1 MIRRRERRGANAVE
15 FGLWLPVLAILFSG
29 IVDVSWMMS
38 RYHNVS
44 RAARDGARVG
54 VAIIEDETVTPGTV
68 ITATAKSH
76 AEAILNGV
84 GMTCDGRCTVTA
96 TLTTLSSNDVL
107 EVDVTYD
114 YQPLIGL
121 LPLGTTA
128 MRSRFTMMVQQQTGA

>member
-1 MIRRRERRGANAVE
+1 MIRRKREGANAVE
-15 FGLWLPVLAILFSG
+15 FGLWLPVLAVLFSG
-29 IVDVSWMMS
+29 IVDVSWLMS
-38 RYHNVS
+38 RYHNVA

-54 VAIIEDETVTPGTV
+54 VAVIEDEDVTPGDEM
-68 ITATAKSH
+68 TAAAKGH

-84 GMTCDGRCTVTA
+84 GMTCDTRCTVTA
-96 TLTTLSSNDVL
+96 TLTTKSSSDVL
-107 EVDVTYD
+107 QVDVTYN